1 MNKYAPEIASLRL
14 DIEQSVKRKIRTPYD
29 FEFLSG
35 VIWERLHENISPTTL
50 KRLWAPSFA
59 SLMLNS
65 DSV

>member
-35 VIWERLHENISPTTL
+35 VIWERLHENISPTLQKVMTFL
-50 KRLWAPSFA
+50 L
-59 SLMLNS
+59 LTGCLLLNILA
-65 DSV
+65 